1 MASRAVN
8 LAELVSA
15 ENLTVSTSTNRIG
28 VGSTAPTAKFDV
40 AGIVSATSFFG
51 DATGLTNL
59 PAGGATL
66 SAASGSQ
73 RVVVTSLTSGTMTA
87 AGTNADL
94 AYNTST
100 NTLSATTFS
109 GALTGNASGT
119 AGGLSGN
126 PSISITNLTGVAAT
140 FTGNVTIGGTLTY
153 DDVTNV
159 DSIGI
164 VTAQT
169 GVRVLAGGVGI
180 ADSIFHIGD
189 DNTQIRFPA
198 ADTVSVETGGG
209 ERLRIDSSGNVAI
222 GTATAGGTFHVE
234 KSGELNVVL
243 EGRAS
248 TLGTRLTLKNNDD
261 TANAYSEIEGAD
273 AGGQGTAAIRFINN
287 SNANN
292 EGSLQIYTRP
302 SGGSST
308 ERLRIDSV
316 GRLLVDTTADRPI
329 EQPFGNGLNSAQPGK
344 IVVEDSGAGHL
355 NLIVARENQSNAYGP
370 AISLVKSRGTSDG
383 SYTIVQ
389 SGDNL
394 GTIQFGGADG
404 SADRVGAAVVAQVD
418 TTPGSDDMPARL
430 VFATTPDG
438 SGHPTERLRIASAGQ
453 IGLGGA
459 NYGTSGQALVSN
471 GSGSAPTWQDVS
483 AGISSS
489 QSAPSANTVVTLNL
503 GTAQHHELNLA
514 AGITTITCTGGNP
527 GDSHSIVLTQP
538 SSGITTV
545 GFSTYFLFPSGST
558 PSMSE
563 GNSKVDLVSFV
574 IKRVGTVVGVA
585 ATELLASAGLNY
597 SN

>member
-51 DATGLTNL
+51 DAAGLTNL

-109 GALTGNASGT
+109 GALTGNVTGNASGT

-153 DDVTNV
+153 NDVTNI

-198 ADTVSVETGGG
+198 ADTFTVETGGG

-273 AGGQGTAAIRFINN
+273 AGGQGTASIRFINN

-308 ERLRIDSV
+308 ERLRINSSGQV
-316 GRLLVDTTADRPI
+316 GINKFTHADASSALTI
-329 EQPFGNGLNSAQPGK
+329 QNGASASEHSILD
-344 IVVEDSGAGHL
+344 IVCNDNETSRVYFSEDSNTGKGS
-355 NLIVARENQSNAYGP
+355 IRYSY
-370 AISLVKSRGTSDG
+370 TSDANFM
-383 SYTIVQ
+383 SFYT
-389 SGDNL
+389 N
-394 GTIQFGGADG
+394 GTD
-404 SADRVGAAVVAQVD
+404 SAN
-418 TTPGSDDMPARL
+418 
-430 VFATTPDG
+430 
-438 SGHPTERLRIASAGQ
+438 ERLRIASAGQ

-459 NYGTSGQALVSN
+459 NYGTSGQALISN

-527 GDSHSIVLTQP
+527 GESHSIVLTQP

-545 GFSTYFLFPSGST
+545 GFSTYFLFPSGSI

-563 GNSKVDLVSFV
+563 GSSKVDLVSFV

>member
-15 ENLTVSTSTNRIG
+15 ENLTVTTSTNRIG

-153 DDVTNV
+153 DDVTNI

-273 AGGQGTAAIRFINN
+273 AGGQGTSAIRFINN

-302 SGGSST
+302 SGGSS
-308 ERLRIDSV
+308 
-316 GRLLVDTTADRPI
+316 
-329 EQPFGNGLNSAQPGK
+329 
-344 IVVEDSGAGHL
+344 
-355 NLIVARENQSNAYGP
+355 
-370 AISLVKSRGTSDG
+370 
-383 SYTIVQ
+383 
-389 SGDNL
+389 
-394 GTIQFGGADG
+394 
-404 SADRVGAAVVAQVD
+404 
-418 TTPGSDDMPARL
+418 
-430 VFATTPDG
+430 
-438 SGHPTERLRIASAGQ
+438 TERLRIASAGQ

-471 GSGSAPTWQDVS
+471 GSGSAPTWQTIT

-545 GFSTYFLFPSGST
+545 GFSTFFLFPSGSI

>member
-153 DDVTNV
+153 DDVTNI

-248 TLGTRLTLKNNDD
+248 TLGTRLILKNNDD
-261 TANAYSEIEGAD
+261 TANAYSEIEGTD
-273 AGGQGTAAIRFINN
+273 AGGQGTSSIRFVNI

-292 EGSLQIYTRP
+292 EGALQIYTRP

-308 ERLRIDSV
+308 ERLRILSDGTTSV
-316 GRLLVDTTADRPI
+316 GTLAATPGTIAAGSLVVT
-329 EQPFGNGLNSAQPGK
+329 N
-344 IVVEDSGAGHL
+344 
-355 NLIVARENQSNAYGP
+355 SNAGFYSNVGGD
-370 AISLVKSRGTSDG
+370 AKFGSSDNNNVIFQVNG
-383 SYTIVQ
+383 SEKV
-389 SGDNL
+389 
-394 GTIQFGGADG
+394 
-404 SADRVGAAVVAQVD
+404 
-418 TTPGSDDMPARL
+418 
-430 VFATTPDG
+430 
-438 SGHPTERLRIASAGQ
+438 RIATSGQ

-459 NYGTSGQALVSN
+459 NYGTSGQALISN

-527 GDSHSIVLTQP
+527 GESHSIVLTQP

-545 GFSTYFLFPSGST
+545 GFSTYFLFPSGSI

-563 GNSKVDLVSFV
+563 GSSKVDLVSFV